1 MDIVNVW
8 FCVSVEH
15 NCQYLCVF
23 LQNTQLFSVIC
34 VFEGLM
40 CNLLI
45 SIGFAS
51 VMEISKKKK
60 KTRENQ
66 SQSKVC
72 LTASLYCKKKQ
83 IKD

>member
-1 MDIVNVW
+1 MLMVKKMDIVNLY

-23 LQNTQLFSVIC
+23 LHNTQLFSVFC

-51 VMEISKKKK
+51 VMEIS
-60 KTRENQ
+60 
-66 SQSKVC
+66 
-72 LTASLYCKKKQ
+72 
-83 IKD
+83 

>member
-60 KTRENQ
+60 NKGK
-66 SQSKVC
+66 SK
-72 LTASLYCKKKQ
+72 SK
-83 IKD
+83 